1 MRIAETAAKA
11 WDQSQA
17 GGGST
22 AVGVVA
28 AIALTERADPSGPD
42 PVKMLTEAPDEAI
55 ARVLTGI
62 WAEFWM
68 DCPELA
74 RLTGP
79 LAGWMNNKNPARA
92 EIRSI
97 ANVARAAVQA
107 GLLDL
112 ASSGSLRDTDL
123 LGLMY
128 HQMRARGGAS
138 ANWAQGEFAT
148 PPAVCKLMA
157 DLALSGPGRLKPGS
171 PLAAGPSGTGELLRA
186 YAGHIR
192 EQDMDPAGFWW
203 ITHGITPAAVA
214 VTAVNCHLWDLGPH
228 VVIGIA
234 DSIAEPGWPK
244 RAWAEQ
250 QAAINLR
257 DTMVLAEAMRTSA
270 GSTTAASK
278 RASRDFPGQPAKGVP
293 SRTSGSRRPS
303 APPSRPIPRRTPCA
317 GL

>member
-1 MRIAETAAKA
+1 
-11 WDQSQA
+11 
-17 GGGST
+17 
-22 AVGVVA
+22 
-28 AIALTERADPSGPD
+28 L
-42 PVKMLTEAPDEAI
+42 
-55 ARVLTGI
+55 
-62 WAEFWM
+62 
-68 DCPELA
+68 
-74 RLTGP
+74 
-79 LAGWMNNKNPARA
+79 NNKNPARA

-157 DLALSGPGRLKPGS
+157 DLALSGPGRLAPGS

-186 YAGHIR
+186 YAEHIR

-203 ITHGITPAAVA
+203 ITHGISPAAVA

-228 VVIGIA
+228 VVIAIA

-250 QAAINLR
+250 QAAITLR
-257 DTMVLAEAMRTSA
+257 DTMFLAEAMRTSA

-303 APPSRPIPRRTPCA
+303 APPSRPAPRRTP
-317 GL
+317 